1 MRAMQ
6 SLCDA
11 SVIFEHFDATDHIDN
26 ARFLDRF
33 PCIQSFQFSELLI
46 ALTENLACA
55 TQDRTALCGWGL
67 RPAGKRL
74 FCCFYGRIYDR
85 LIGNFNI
92 TDRLP
97 CSRMDRLK

>member
-1 MRAMQ
+1 MRTMQ

-11 SVIFEHFDATDHIDN
+11 CVIFEHFDATDHIDN

-55 TQDRTALCGWGL
+55 TQDRTALCSGGL
-67 RPAGKRL
+67 RPAGKGL
-74 FCCFYGRIYDR
+74 FRCLDSRINCR
-85 LIGNFNI
+85 LIGNLNI
-92 TDRLP
+92 TDGLP
-97 CSRMDRLK
+97 CARMDRLK